1 MRSSLIAVDGD
12 QYEDGKRQLDELI
25 AWWAAQDGPSRNEAT
40 TRLHL
45 IDVLLVDVLR
55 WPRAAVKCEE
65 SHEGAYAD
73 YSLGSPAT
81 RIILEAK
88 REGTTFELP
97 AGVGSG
103 PMPLPAV
110 IEGSP
115 AVRDAVRQAL
125 GYCQERGVPIA
136 VVSNGHQLIA
146 FMAFR
151 QDGHPPLAARALVFD
166 SLAAMR
172 EKFKTLWDNL
182 CMDGAE
188 VLALQATVAD
198 EPLRPPPEKLAAR
211 IPDYP
216 GYWVRNRISTELQ
229 TVGDLILADLP
240 SAPELEEAFLKEC
253 YLASSTLS
261 EYALVSREILE
272 ARYSA
277 IESEEMEVS
286 TDPARDSVGLSE
298 GLQVEVT
305 AASLGRRPLILL
317 GDVGVGKSIFIR
329 HFVRIDARD
338 VMDRSIVLDINFGGE
353 PALATDLR
361 AYVMERFIEQL
372 RERYDI
378 DVEDNKFV
386 RSVYPHEMRSFAN
399 GVNGALKN
407 SNPALYAEKEV
418 AFLERKLGNRDG
430 HLQASFRHI
439 TRTQKRQVI
448 IFLDNIDQRDLDFQE
463 RVFLIGQSLAE
474 TWPAT
479 VFLSLRPETFFASRT
494 AGALTAYQPRVFT
507 ITPPSAGTVIRK
519 RLTYCRNLVADP
531 ETRAKIMPDA
541 LAKQAELLAR
551 YLGIVDESFAHMQ
564 ALTEF
569 VENLA
574 GGNVR
579 SALEFLN
586 TFVGSGHVDVQKIF
600 DIVEETQHYYVPL
613 HEFVRAIMYG
623 DYRYYHPARS
633 PIANVFEISTPD
645 RREHFLLPIILA
657 YVERSGEVGEHEGF
671 VDVERIMAFSQDLGF
686 LPAQIEFALRR
697 AAQRRLLQRSPRT
710 QDDGRRRYRITTVG
724 AYTYKKLMGSFV
736 YLDAVI
742 VDTPIVDPEVAGKID
757 DCSDIRDRL
766 SRAVLFADY
775 LDACWSETKPSGETF
790 DWNEARASLADEYER
805 IERTIARGAQLEIES
820 S

>member
-1 MRSSLIAVDGD
+1 MNGD
-12 QYEDGKRQLDELI
+12 DYERGKRRLDELI

-45 IDVLLVDVLR
+45 IDVLLLEVLQ
-55 WPRAAVKCEE
+55 WPHAAVKCEE
-65 SHEGAYAD
+65 SHDGVYAD

-81 RIILEAK
+81 RLILEAK
-88 REGTTFELP
+88 REGTTFALP
-97 AGVGSG
+97 IGVGSG
-103 PMPLPAV
+103 AMPLPAV
-110 IEGSP
+110 IDESP

-136 VVSNGHQLIA
+136 AVSNGHQLIA
-146 FMAFR
+146 VMAFR
-151 QDGHPPLAARALVFD
+151 QDGRPPLASRALVFD

-172 EKFKTLWDNL
+172 EQFKILWDNL
-182 CMDGAE
+182 CMEGVQ
-188 VLALQATVAD
+188 VLTLQTTLSD

-216 GYWVRNRISTELQ
+216 GYWIRNRISTELQ

-240 SAPELEEAFLKEC
+240 SAPELEEEFLKQC

-277 IESEEMEVS
+277 IESEEMEVT
-286 TDPARDSVGLSE
+286 TDSARDGGVLSE
-298 GLQVEVT
+298 GLRVEVT

-329 HFVRIDARD
+329 HFIRIDARD
-338 VMDRSIVLDINFGGE
+338 VMDRSIVLHINFGGE

-361 AYVMERFIEQL
+361 GFVMERFIEQL
-372 RERYDI
+372 RGDYDI
-378 DVEDNKFV
+378 DVENDKFV
-386 RSVYPHEMRSFAN
+386 RAVYPHEMRSFAN
-399 GVNGALKN
+399 GVNGPLKQT
-407 SNPALYAEKEV
+407 NPTLYAEKEV
-418 AFLERKLGNRDG
+418 SFLERKLSNRDG
-430 HLQASFRHI
+430 HLQASFRYI
-439 TRTQKRQVI
+439 TRTHKRQVV

-463 RVFLIGQSLAE
+463 QVFLIGQSLAE

-541 LAKQAELLAR
+541 LAKQAELLAS

-564 ALTEF
+564 ELTEF
-569 VENLA
+569 VENLS

-579 SALEFLN
+579 SALEYLN

-600 DIVEETQHYYVPL
+600 DIVGKTKHYYVPL

-645 RREHFLLPIILA
+645 RREHFLLPMILS
-657 YVERSGEVGEHEGF
+657 YVERSGEVGDQEGF
-671 VDVERIMAFSQDLGF
+671 VDVERIMAFSQELGF
-686 LPAQIEFALRR
+686 LPAQIEFALRH
-697 AAQRRLLQRSPRT
+697 ATQRRLLQGSPRT
-710 QDDGRRRYRITTVG
+710 QQDGRRRYRITTVG

-736 YLDAVI
+736 YLDAVV
-742 VDTPIVDPEVAGKID
+742 VDTPIADPEIAAKVD
-757 DCSDIRDRL
+757 DCGDIRDRL
-766 SRAVLFADY
+766 SRAKIFAAY
-775 LDACWSETKPSGETF
+775 LDACWDETKSSGEPF
-790 DWNEARASLADEYER
+790 DWHDARASLAQEYER
-805 IERTIARGAQLEIES
+805 IERTIARGAQLEIEATNTDNLD
-820 S
+820 